1 MKARIFIDT
10 DVFLD
15 TILDRKPHAVHSNR
29 ILALCEQNEVEGFT
43 SSLVIANLYYI
54 LKKLSN
60 HEKALLAIQR
70 IGSIIRILPFT
81 QREIGESASAG
92 FPDFE
97 DGIEHFIALNHGLDS
112 IITRNVRDFRKASLG
127 VFTPREFLQSFAC
140 RDGEEEGQT

>member
-10 DVFLD
+10 DV
-15 TILDRKPHAVHSNR
+15 
-29 ILALCEQNEVEGFT
+29 
-43 SSLVIANLYYI
+43 
-54 LKKLSN
+54 
-60 HEKALLAIQR
+60 AIQR

-127 VFTPREFLQSFAC
+127 VFTPREFLQSFIC
-140 RDGEEEGQT
+140 RDADPGVQS